1 MRLVENQGTILTQLR
16 IPLRLGKQDAI
27 GHELDARVLA
37 ELLIKAHLITDHSA
51 HRHLQLFRHAPRHTH
66 RRNPPRLRA
75 THPPAL
81 QPQGL
86 GDHLRQL
93 RGLARPGVAHNHN
106 DPMLTQGRKNLLPV
120 RDHRQ
125 FLRIIP

>member
-1 MRLVENQGTILTQLR
+1 MRLVENQCPILTQLR
-16 IPLRLGKQDAI
+16 IPLRLSKQDAI

-37 ELLIKAHLITDHSA
+37 ELLIKAHLITHHTA
-51 HRHLQLFRHAPRHTH
+51 HRHLQFFRHAPRHTH
-66 RRNPPRLRA
+66 RRDPPRLRA

-81 QPQGL
+81 RPQGL

-93 RGLARPGVAHNHN
+93 RGLARSGIAHH
-106 DPMLTQGRKNLLPV
+106 DHHPMLTQRAKDLLPV